1 MPTRDEAILRHAQ
14 LAEQI
19 AHHRE
24 LYYNQETPELSDG
37 DYDKLEIELKALE
50 SEFPELRT
58 FDSPTE
64 TVGSAPSQKFAAVT
78 HGIPMLSLDNAFAED
93 DVTEF
98 VARIKRFLRLPEDEA
113 LAFAAEPK
121 IDGVSCSLLYV
132 KGELVRA
139 ATRGDGRTGEDITEN
154 ARTIKDIPHRLKGTG
169 HPERIEVRG
178 EVYMDLAE
186 FAEMNKRAEAD
197 GGKVF
202 ANPRNAASGA
212 LRQLDASITATRP
225 LHFFAY
231 AVGFIG
237 SFLANADGDQL
248 LGHDGKELY
257 GPDNLDEVFETQTD
271 ILNSFR
277 DWGFAVNPRSV
288 RVEGAQGL
296 LDTYQALGHDRSS
309 LSYDIDGVVYKV
321 DRLDYQRRMGFVSR
335 SPRWAIAHKFP
346 AEQATTRLEAI
357 DIQIGRMGT
366 LTPVARLTPVNVGGV
381 VVTNV
386 TLHNADEI
394 ARKDI
399 RIGDVVRVQR
409 AGDVIPQIVGV
420 ELADRPEGVE
430 EYPFPTVCPCPLKTE
445 VVREQTASGADGVA
459 RKCSGEQACP
469 HQRVEY
475 LRHVVSRRVFD
486 IEGLGEKQLLK
497 FYEDGLI
504 AEPADIFTL
513 EVRDKTNLKKL
524 KDREGM
530 GALSVQN
537 LFAAIETRRDIGLE
551 RFIAALGI
559 KHVGETTARL
569 LARNYHSESA
579 FFEAMMTAAAGDEG
593 AREAISTMDQVGPVI
608 ANSLVAYFSHD
619 YQRGIYERLRA
630 QLRIKDA
637 EAVAQTSNVSGKT
650 VVFTGA
656 LEKLTRDEAKA
667 QAERLGAKV
676 AGSVSKKTD
685 LVVAGPGAGSKLKMA
700 ADLGIQVLTEDEWL
714 EMIGA

>member
-1 MPTRDEAILRHAQ
+1 MIRDEAIIRHAQ

-24 LYYNQETPELSDG
+24 LYYNQETPELSDA
-37 DYDKLEIELKALE
+37 DYDKLEAELKALE
-50 SEFPELRT
+50 SEFPELKT

-64 TVGSAPSQKFAAVT
+64 TVGSTPSQKFAPVT

-93 DVTEF
+93 DVHEF
-98 VARIKRFLRLPEDEA
+98 VARIKRFLRIPEDETV
-113 LAFAAEPK
+113 AFAAEPK
-121 IDGVSCSLLYV
+121 IDGLSCSILYE
-132 KGELVRA
+132 KGQLVRA
-139 ATRGDGRTGEDITEN
+139 ATRGDGRVGEDITKN
-154 ARTIKDIPHRLKGTG
+154 VRTIKDIPHQLKGAG
-169 HPERIEVRG
+169 YPDRIEIRG
-178 EVYMDLAE
+178 EVYMDLKA
-186 FAEMNKRAEAD
+186 FAEMNARSEAEGA
-197 GGKVF
+197 KVF

-231 AVGFIG
+231 AWGEVSDEGFV
-237 SFLANADGDQL
+237 Q
-248 LGHDGKELY
+248 
-257 GPDNLDEVFETQTD
+257 TQSEA
-271 ILNSFR
+271 LQRFR
-277 DWGFAVNPRSV
+277 DWGFVVNPRSV
-288 RVEGAQGL
+288 RVEGAPGL
-296 LDTYQALGHDRSS
+296 LETYRALGHDR
-309 LSYDIDGVVYKV
+309 LGLGYDIDGVVYKV
-321 DRLDYQRRMGFVSR
+321 DRLDYQRRLGFVSR

-357 DIQIGRMGT
+357 DIQVGRMGT
-366 LTPVARLTPVNVGGV
+366 LTPVARLKPVNVGGV

-399 RIGDVVRVQR
+399 RIGDMVRVQR

-420 ELADRPEGVE
+420 ELADRPEGAE
-430 EYPFPTVCPCPLKTE
+430 EYPFPTVCPCALKTE

-513 EVRDKTNLKKL
+513 EARDKTNLKKL

-530 GALSVQN
+530 GSLSVQN

-569 LARNYHSESA
+569 LARNYHSEAA
-579 FFEAMMTAAAGDEG
+579 FYEAMMAAASGDEG
-593 AREAISTMDQVGPVI
+593 AREAISTLDQIGPVI
-608 ANSLVAYFSHD
+608 ASSLVTYFSHD

-630 QLRIKDA
+630 QLRIQDA
-637 EAVAQTSNVSGKT
+637 EAVAQTSSVSGKT

-685 LVVAGPGAGSKLKMA
+685 LVVAGPGAGSKLKTA
-700 ADLGIQVLTEDEWL
+700 AELGIQVLTEDEWL
-714 EMIGA
+714 DLIGA